1 MIVHVK
7 NMNIFVLNFKYN
19 TNMMKLILS
28 FLLLTTFSFSSF
40 GQIEKIV
47 GRWKTIDDK
56 EKVAKSIVNIFK
68 ATDGKYY
75 GKIEKLFKDPN
86 KLCTECEG
94 ANKDKPIMGMIIVN
108 NMTEKDGK
116 LTGGTILDPNNGK
129 VYRCNISLDD
139 SNGERLSVRG
149 SLDRMGWIGRSQ
161 IWLRVK

>member
-1 MIVHVK
+1 
-7 NMNIFVLNFKYN
+7 MNIFVLNFKN
-19 TNMMKLILS
+19 DTKMMKLLLCFI
-28 FLLLTTFSFSSF
+28 LLTTLNFSGFA
-40 GQIEKIV
+40 QVDKIV

-108 NMTEKDGK
+108 KMTEKDGK

-139 SNGERLSVRG
+139 NSNGEKLNVRG
-149 SLDRMGWIGRSQ
+149 SLDKMGWIGRSQ